1 MANINLLPWREELRE
16 QRKQQFVVAVVIVLA
31 VAVGIVFLV
40 GTIFDGLV
48 DNQRGRNDYLQGQI
62 TELDKTIAEISTLKK
77 QRQELIERMKI
88 IQDLQG
94 NRAIPARILE
104 QFVTRLPEGVYFTS
118 LEVKGDYISLQG
130 ASESNNQV
138 SNLMRDLDESEW
150 LTYPTLTEVKAT
162 TAGQVDQANTFQLS
176 VTRTKPD
183 SDTGAK
189 K

>member
-16 QRKQQFVVAVVIVLA
+16 ERKQHFLIAIIIVLA
-31 VAVGIVFLV
+31 LGAGLVFLA
-40 GTIFDGLV
+40 GTILDGWV
-48 DNQRGRNDYLQGQI
+48 DNQRGRNGYLQGQI
-62 TELDKTIAEISTLKK
+62 SDLDKTIDQIKTLKQ
-77 QRQELIERMKI
+77 QRQELIARMKI

-118 LEVKGDYISLQG
+118 LEMKGDYIALQG

-138 SNLMRDLDESEW
+138 SNLMRDLSESNW
-150 LTYPTLTEVKAT
+150 LTAPTLTEVKAT
-162 TAGQVDQANTFQLS
+162 TAGEVDQANTFQLS
-176 VTRTKPD
+176 VRQTKPE
-183 SDTGAK
+183 SEAGAK